1 MPRRENG
8 VPQQHRSKRRLGGER
23 RANGRRPGMNE
34 SVLWSRANQRT
45 EEQKEAGQRIAWDE
59 WLNIVSRRV
68 PGTEAEAEKAE
79 NLT

>member
-1 MPRRENG
+1 
-8 VPQQHRSKRRLGGER
+8 
-23 RANGRRPGMNE
+23 MNE